1 MNVDTESRS
10 DKQQTTMLD
19 ADAVSQYPQ
28 QRRRIGRRRGDQPT
42 AEETKARKE
51 DSACGTA
58 ATKQHHDDE
67 EPTATAEGD
76 KVQLQ
81 CTIVATKTFDGAS
94 SSLRASAKST
104 EKYVATILND
114 DDINIMDTEDEKE
127 EEDQPQEQSNMYVP
141 GLGRFNI
148 GRRE

>member
-10 DKQQTTMLD
+10 ESEKQQMTMLD
-19 ADAVSQYPQ
+19 ADAVPQ
-28 QRRRIGRRRGDQPT
+28 CPRQRRRLGRRRGDQPT
-42 AEETKARKE
+42 AAETKARKE

-58 ATKQHHDDE
+58 ATKQHHEDE
-67 EPTATAEGD
+67 EPTAEGD
-76 KVQLQ
+76 KVQ
-81 CTIVATKTFDGAS
+81 CTIVMTKTFDGAS

>member
-28 QRRRIGRRRGDQPT
+28 QRRRLGRRRGDQPT
-42 AEETKARKE
+42 ETKATKE
-51 DSACGTA
+51 DSA
-58 ATKQHHDDE
+58 KQHHDDE
-67 EPTATAEGD
+67 EPTAEGD
-76 KVQLQ
+76 KVQ
-81 CTIVATKTFDGAS
+81 CTIVTTKTFDGAS

-104 EKYVATILND
+104 EKYVATTLND

-148 GRRE
+148 GRE

>member
-10 DKQQTTMLD
+10 ESEKQQMTMLD
-19 ADAVSQYPQ
+19 ADAVPQ
-28 QRRRIGRRRGDQPT
+28 CPRQRRRLGRRRGDQPT
-42 AEETKARKE
+42 AAETKARKE

-58 ATKQHHDDE
+58 ATKQHHEDE
-67 EPTATAEGD
+67 EPTAEGD
-76 KVQLQ
+76 KVQ
-81 CTIVATKTFDGAS
+81 CTIVMTKTFDGAS

-104 EKYVATILND
+104 EKYVATILGDDDIMDTDDSPTND
-114 DDINIMDTEDEKE
+114 DDH
-127 EEDQPQEQSNMYVP
+127 QPQEQGNVYVP

>member
-58 ATKQHHDDE
+58 ATKQHHEDE
-67 EPTATAEGD
+67 EPTAEGD
-76 KVQLQ
+76 KVQ
-81 CTIVATKTFDGAS
+81 CTIVMTKTFDGAS

-104 EKYVATILND
+104 EKYVATILGDDDIMDTDDSPTND
-114 DDINIMDTEDEKE
+114 DDH
-127 EEDQPQEQSNMYVP
+127 QPQEQGNVYVP

>member
-81 CTIVATKTFDGAS
+81 CTIVAAKTFDGAS

-104 EKYVATILND
+104 EKYVATILGDDDIMDTDDSPTND
-114 DDINIMDTEDEKE
+114 DDL
-127 EEDQPQEQSNMYVP
+127 QPQEERNVYVP

-148 GRRE
+148 GRE